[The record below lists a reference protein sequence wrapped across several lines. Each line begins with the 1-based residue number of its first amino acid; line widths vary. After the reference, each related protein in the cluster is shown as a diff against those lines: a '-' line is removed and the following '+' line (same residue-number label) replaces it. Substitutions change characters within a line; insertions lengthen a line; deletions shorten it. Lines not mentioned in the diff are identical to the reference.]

1 MDVDSGHVHE
11 DPLPVTPC
19 LAILP
24 RYSAA
29 GANGDQIDA

>member
-1 MDVDSGHVHE
+1 MDIDSGHVHE
-11 DPLPVTPC
+11 APLAVTPR